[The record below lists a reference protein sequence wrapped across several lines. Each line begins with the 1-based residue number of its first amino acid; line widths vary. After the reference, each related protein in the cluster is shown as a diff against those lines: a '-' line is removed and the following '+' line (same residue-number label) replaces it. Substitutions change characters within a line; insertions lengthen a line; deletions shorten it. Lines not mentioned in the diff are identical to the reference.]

1 MVSHNTVAQT
11 HTHTHTGVPQ
21 VSLTVPLKADTHTHT
36 EMGKTGNKDGC
47 FTVSASFHPDTI
59 NIT

>member
-11 HTHTHTGVPQ
+11 HTDIPQ
-21 VSLTVPLKADTHTHT
+21 VSLTGTHT
-36 EMGKTGNKDGC
+36 EAESRIKKGYKEGC
-47 FTVSASFHPDTI
+47 FTVSASFHPDMK